1 MTTARTRTFRLAA
14 ALVAA
19 NAATLLLA
27 PAATA
32 QTTSAYPTKPVRW
45 VVGYPAGGGTDY
57 LARTAGAQLSQQLA
71 QPVTVDNRP
80 GAGAIIASENV
91 ARSPGDGYTVFSADN
106 GVLVYNPA
114 LYKKL
119 PYDAEK
125 DFALLGMMGRSPLI
139 ITAAPGAGFSDAK
152 ALIAALKASPGKY
165 SIATPGTGSPHHLAY
180 ELFQREAGVSL
191 LHIPYKGGAPALQDL
206 MGNQVPL
213 MMLDLPSGISAVKA
227 GKVIPLLA
235 MSAERVP
242 QLPQLPTAKELGY
255 AVEAYTWQGLV
266 APAATPK
273 DIQARLGA
281 DLLKSM
287 NDTGV
292 KQKLYDA
299 GWEARPTDAA
309 EMARFVDT
317 ERKKWHALIK
327 ARDIKLD

>member
-1 MTTARTRTFRLAA
+1 MITGRKLLQSTTAALALA
-14 ALVAA
+14 VSAVAL
-19 NAATLLLA
+19 
-27 PAATA
+27 A
-32 QTTSAYPTKPVRW
+32 QTAYPAKPVRW
-45 VVGYPAGGGTDY
+45 VVGYPAGGGTDF
-57 LARTAGAQLSQQLA
+57 LARTVGAQVSQQLG
-71 QPVTVDNRP
+71 QPVLVDNRP

-125 DFALLGMMGRSPLI
+125 DFALVGMMGRSPLI
-139 ITAAPGAGFSDAK
+139 ITAAPNAGIADAK
-152 ALIAALKASPGKY
+152 ALLAALKASPGKY

-180 ELFQREAGVSL
+180 ELFQREAGVSM
-191 LHIPYKGGAPALQDL
+191 LHVPYKGGAPALQDL
-206 MGNQVPL
+206 MGGQVAL
-213 MMLDLPSGISAVKA
+213 MMLDLPSGVSAIKA

-235 MSAERVP
+235 MSGERVP
-242 QLPQLPTAKELGY
+242 QLPNVPTAKELGF
-255 AVEAYTWQGLV
+255 ANVEAYTWQGLV

-273 DIQARLGA
+273 EVQAKLGSELQKAMA
-281 DLLKSM
+281 DA
-287 NDTGV
+287 GV

-299 GWEARPTDAA
+299 GWEARPAEAA
-309 EMARFVDT
+309 EMTRYADS